1 MGFSITDDGEIVINI
16 VEFLKFI
23 WPYAIVFFIAFILGI
38 LACCLWLKRDHE
50 KGLGHII
57 EKIYAS
63 FKEKN
68 IENIV
73 FFIAIFLVA
82 LSITLQCFD
91 IMDGFSNTVMNIFG
105 TLIVSWI
112 ATKKN
117 SEEEIRKTDQ
127 ENAKKSRR
135 YLNSIKTTA
144 TNAIKII
151 SDSIE
156 SKELNFSTE
165 QIVILERAKDQ
176 MEHIKT
182 GIETS
187 LFDWEDMMSQED
199 INLAHLDEK
208 TIKARAGEA
217 ANTVPGFN
225 QEQFEREEQMNQEE
239 A

>member
-1 MGFSITDDGEIVINI
+1 MGISITKDREIVINI
-16 VEFLKFI
+16 DEFWGFI
-23 WPYAIVFFIAFILGI
+23 WPHALFFIVSFGLGV
-38 LACCLWLKRDHE
+38 AVCYFHLKRKNSNE
-50 KGLGHII
+50 TSAL
-57 EKIYAS
+57 EKIYKS

-73 FFIAIFLVA
+73 FFFAILLVV
-82 LSITLQCFD
+82 LSIILQCFNV
-91 IMDGFSNTVMNIFG
+91 MDGIPNTVMNIFG

-112 ATKKN
+112 VTKKN
-117 SEEEIRKTDQ
+117 SEEEIRKKEQ

-144 TNAIKII
+144 TNAVKII
-151 SDSIE
+151 SDSIGNN
-156 SKELNFSTE
+156 ELKFTPE
-165 QIVILERAKDQ
+165 QITVLERAKDQ
-176 MEHIKT
+176 MEHIET

-199 INLAHLDEK
+199 INSAHLDEAV
-208 TIKARAGEA
+208 IKARAGEA
-217 ANTVPGFN
+217 ADTVPGFN

>member
-1 MGFSITDDGEIVINI
+1 MGFYITDDGKIVLNV
-16 VEFLKFI
+16 VELFKFI
-23 WPYAIVFFIAFILGI
+23 RPYVVVSFIAFTSGVIACIL
-38 LACCLWLKRDHE
+38 WTKKKNDE
-50 KGLGHII
+50 ESKHIV
-57 EKIYAS
+57 ERIYNS

-73 FFIAIFLVA
+73 FFIAVFLVI
-82 LSITLQCFD
+82 LSIIMQCFD
-91 IMDGFSNTVMNIFG
+91 LLDGFSNTVINIFG

-117 SEEEIRKTDQ
+117 SEEEIRKKEQ

-151 SDSIE
+151 SDSINN
-156 SKELNFSTE
+156 KALNFTPE
-165 QIVILERAKDQ
+165 QTNVLERAKDQ
-176 MEHIKT
+176 MQHIKT

-187 LFDWEDMMSQED
+187 LFDWEDMMSRED
-199 INLAHLDEK
+199 IN
-208 TIKARAGEA
+208 TARWNEITESILTEVSD
-217 ANTVPGFN
+217 TVPNFN
-225 QEQFEREEQMNQEE
+225 QEQFEREEQINQEE

>member
-1 MGFSITDDGEIVINI
+1 MGFTITEDGEIVLNAG
-16 VEFLKFI
+16 EFLEFI
-23 WPYAIVFFIAFILGI
+23 MPYAIVSAVAFTLGI
-38 LACCLWLKRDHE
+38 IVCFLWKKKSDGLK
-50 KGLGHII
+50 HII
-57 EKIYAS
+57 GKIYNS

-73 FFIAIFLVA
+73 FFVAVFLVI
-82 LSITLQCFD
+82 LSIILQCFNVL
-91 IMDGFSNTVMNIFG
+91 DGFSNTVINIFG

-117 SEEEIRKTDQ
+117 SEEEIRKKEQ

-151 SDSIE
+151 SDSIG
-156 SKELNFSTE
+156 SNELNFTPE
-165 QIVILERAKDQ
+165 QITILERAKDQ
-176 MEHIKT
+176 MEHIET

-199 INLAHLDEK
+199 INSAHLDEVA
-208 TIKARAGEA
+208 IKVKAGEA

-225 QEQFEREEQMNQEE
+225 KEQFEREEQMNQEE